1 MENYPV
7 KSFYKN
13 NYKKTI
19 INDEEYEDN
28 DINSLYNDKNDI
40 FKNIIYNGNKKNGKI
55 FNKYDNKEYL
65 NNSNIINNYISKK
78 LYANNEEKSIND
90 SYKDFSEDINEKIE
104 KNNKN
109 ITLLFHSSKN
119 LYILA
124 VHILN
129 IQYIYLH
136 EEHYNYDF

>member
-55 FNKYDNKEYL
+55 FNKYDNNEYL
-65 NNSNIINNYISKK
+65 NNSNIIIWKK
-78 LYANNEEKSIND
+78 
-90 SYKDFSEDINEKIE
+90 
-104 KNNKN
+104 
-109 ITLLFHSSKN
+109 
-119 LYILA
+119 
-124 VHILN
+124 
-129 IQYIYLH
+129 
-136 EEHYNYDF
+136 